1 MSKKYNKSSN
11 ILNLFSM
18 KNKVVAI
25 FGGSGKLGQEF
36 AKTLSQNGAK
46 VYILDIKKKNFYFN
60 NIFFLRCDVTKNKD
74 IKNIFNKIIKKEKN
88 STL

>member
-1 MSKKYNKSSN
+1 
-11 ILNLFSM
+11 M

-46 VYILDIKKKNFYFN
+46 VYILDIKKKLLFQK
-60 NIFFLRCDVTKNKD
+60 IFFSYVVM
-74 IKNIFNKIIKKEKN
+74 
-88 STL
+88 

>member
-11 ILNLFSM
+11 ILDLFSM

-60 NIFFLRCDVTKNKD
+60 NIFFLNCDVTKNKD
-74 IKNIFNKIIKKEKN
+74 IKNIFNKIKKKKKL
-88 STL
+88 TL

>member
-1 MSKKYNKSSN
+1 MAENLEKLKTENVWLDPEKTSPYKFYQFWIN
-11 ILNLFSM
+11 ISDEDAVNFIKIFSM

-46 VYILDIKKKNFYFN
+46 VYILDIKKKNFMLY
-60 NIFFLRCDVTKNKD
+60 
-74 IKNIFNKIIKKEKN
+74 
-88 STL
+88 

>member
-11 ILNLFSM
+11 ILDLFSM

-36 AKTLSQNGAK
+36 AKILSQNGAK
-46 VYILDIKKKNFYFN
+46 VYILDIKKKKLLFQ
-60 NIFFLRCDVTKNKD
+60 
-74 IKNIFNKIIKKEKN
+74 
-88 STL
+88 

>member
-11 ILNLFSM
+11 ILDLFSM

-46 VYILDIKKKNFYFN
+46 VYILDIKKKNFNFN
-60 NIFFLRCDVTKNKD
+60 NISFLHCDVKKTK
-74 IKNIFNKIIKKEKN
+74 I
-88 STL
+88 

>member
-11 ILNLFSM
+11 ILDLFSM

-36 AKTLSQNGAK
+36 AKILSQNGAK

-60 NIFFLRCDVTKNKD
+60 NISFLNCDVKKNKD
-74 IKNIFNKIIKKEKN
+74 IKNIFNKIIKK
-88 STL
+88 